1 MIEESVESFI
11 LEYKPYAAAV
21 EILPRV
27 EGSPLLEFLVAGKV
41 FGVLE
46 RTNPYAAHPGRAQ
59 LILNPTA
66 TKLEPTSETS
76 KSLTQS
82 DPGHLKAVGRVLARQ
97 PEAIILD
104 AGVPLVVTL
113 LEPLQADIDVGD
125 WVELG
130 ADAPVHGFY
139 VPTKRSVFADTRA
152 SDSDS
157 I

>member
-1 MIEESVESFI
+1 MIEESVESFV
-11 LEYKPYAAAV
+11 LEYKPYAAPV

-66 TKLEPTSETS
+66 TKLVPTDETS
-76 KSLTQS
+76 KSLVQS
-82 DPGHLKAVGRVLARQ
+82 APGQLQAVGRVLARQ
-97 PEAIILD
+97 PEAVILD

-113 LEPLQADIDVGD
+113 FEPLEANIDVGD
-125 WVELG
+125 WVELTSN
-130 ADAPVHGFY
+130 APVHGFY
-139 VPTKRSVFADTRA
+139 VPTKRSVFAETRA
-152 SDSDS
+152 SDNDS